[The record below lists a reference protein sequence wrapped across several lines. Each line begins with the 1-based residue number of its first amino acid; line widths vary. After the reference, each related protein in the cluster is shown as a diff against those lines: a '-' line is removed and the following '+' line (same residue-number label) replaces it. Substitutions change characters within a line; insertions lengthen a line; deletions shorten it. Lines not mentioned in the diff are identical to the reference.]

1 MKGMLSE
8 RTEAKSE
15 PSVLID
21 ELVQALASLEGG
33 FSPIVGQLN
42 DLGERVRERRFQLA
56 VLGQFKRGK
65 STLLNALLG
74 EEILPTSVLP
84 LTAIPTYIA
93 WGEKRKATVY
103 FEDGRAPEE
112 CASEELRAFLAR
124 YVTEKENPE
133 NRRGVARVEV
143 AHPASILARGVV
155 LIDTP
160 GIGSTFR
167 HNTSTTLSFL
177 PQCDAARKREEAG
190 DVSEEISRLE
200 RIKAQVLAVK
210 ERLIKAAG

>member
-1 MKGMLSE
+1 M
-8 RTEAKSE
+8 
-15 PSVLID
+15 
-21 ELVQALASLEGG
+21 
-33 FSPIVGQLN
+33 
-42 DLGERVRERRFQLA
+42 
-56 VLGQFKRGK
+56 
-65 STLLNALLG
+65 
-74 EEILPTSVLP
+74 
-84 LTAIPTYIA
+84 
-93 WGEKRKATVY
+93 Y